1 METFKVAVRVRPLS
15 EKEQGQGRIVELQED
30 QRVLVFDPPGAAD
43 AGRTGRT
50 KNMRF
55 YYDRVFDE
63 RATNAQIYEETVAP
77 LLEKLLEGFN
87 LTVFA
92 YGPTGS
98 GKTYTIQGDEKDEG
112 VMQRLIRTLFQKTR
126 AQKTSLSASFMEIY
140 NEQVNDLQTGA
151 ANLQVHLPVGRPAAV
166 AGLSESAVS
175 TFEEFQGLLA
185 KAVAR
190 RKTFATGENAR
201 SSRSHSIVR
210 LRLADEARGTLAT
223 LLVCDL
229 AGSERLKKTG
239 AEGQRLAEGCMINRS
254 LLSLGK
260 CISTLASTGR
270 SAFVSFRDSK
280 LTMVL
285 RDSLSGQSKVLML
298 ANVSPAAGSYD
309 DTLSCLTYAQ
319 KATSIKVQMKAC
331 VQAEQLSV
339 GELQEL
345 VKRLKQEN
353 QTYQKELE
361 EFRTSE
367 DLDELAGLLKQAAS
381 IAETSYRND
390 AERKFLELTAQETH
404 DQSGLARARQL
415 GQLHEM
421 ERQEMERLKSAI
433 GQFSSKRALQLV
445 REHDL
450 EVRRLALQYT
460 AELRQRAAD
469 FYRAGWAS
477 ARKTVEDQRR
487 AAAELLSL
495 AGQTDPVRTEHL
507 RSAFDSA
514 GDGAAAA

>member
-30 QRVLVFDPPGAAD
+30 QRVLVFDPPGRVD
-43 AGRTGRT
+43 AGRTCRT

-77 LLEKLLEGFN
+77 LLDKLLEGFN

-98 GKTYTIQGDEKDEG
+98 GKTYTIQGSEGDEG
-112 VMQRLIRTLFQKTR
+112 VMQRLIRALFAKTK
-126 AQKTSLSASFMEIY
+126 AKHATLSASFMEIY

-166 AGLSESAVS
+166 AGLSEKTVAS
-175 TFEEFQGLLA
+175 FDEFQGLLG

-210 LRLADEARGTLAT
+210 LRIADEAQGTLAT

-319 KATSIKVQMKAC
+319 KATSIKCQMKAC
-331 VQAEQLSV
+331 VQAEQLST

-345 VKRLKQEN
+345 VKRLK
-353 QTYQKELE
+353 
-361 EFRTSE
+361 
-367 DLDELAGLLKQAAS
+367 
-381 IAETSYRND
+381 
-390 AERKFLELTAQETH
+390 
-404 DQSGLARARQL
+404 
-415 GQLHEM
+415 
-421 ERQEMERLKSAI
+421 
-433 GQFSSKRALQLV
+433 
-445 REHDL
+445 
-450 EVRRLALQYT
+450 
-460 AELRQRAAD
+460 
-469 FYRAGWAS
+469 
-477 ARKTVEDQRR
+477 
-487 AAAELLSL
+487 
-495 AGQTDPVRTEHL
+495 
-507 RSAFDSA
+507 
-514 GDGAAAA
+514 